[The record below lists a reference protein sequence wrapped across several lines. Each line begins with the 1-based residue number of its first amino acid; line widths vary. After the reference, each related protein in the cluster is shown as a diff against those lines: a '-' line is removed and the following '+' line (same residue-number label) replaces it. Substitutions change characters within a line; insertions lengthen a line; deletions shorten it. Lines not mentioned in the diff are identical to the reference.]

1 MGRVCVFGMDGNLVA
16 SHSAQVSVIV
26 PVYNGEKYLTEAIAS
41 ALRQTQRPDEI
52 IVVDDGSTDASVSIA
67 EQFGAPVHV
76 FSQEH
81 RGSGAARNCGAGVA
95 GGEWIAFLDADDIW
109 QPGKL
114 ALQLAALEVEPRA
127 EMAFGMVE
135 QFVSPD
141 VQVNVQI
148 PNSPL
153 KGIYA
158 SALLIRRADF
168 YRVGE
173 FTSTWSVGEFIDW
186 YARAVELGLRAV
198 VTPQVVVRRRIHHA
212 NQTMLTPGWK
222 ADYAQILKAALDRRR
237 KLDSGG

>member
-1 MGRVCVFGMDGNLVA
+1 MDGSGVA
-16 SHSAQVSVIV
+16 SRSMQVSVVV
-26 PVYNGEKYLTEAIAS
+26 PVYNGEKYLAEAIKS
-41 ALRQTQRPDEI
+41 ALCQTLRPDEI
-52 IVVDDGSTDASVSIA
+52 IVVDDGSTDASASIA
-67 EQFGAPVHV
+67 EQFGAPVQV
-76 FSQEH
+76 LSQEH
-81 RGSGAARNCGAGVA
+81 RGSGSARNRGASVA
-95 GGEWIAFLDADDIW
+95 GGDWLAFLDADDIW
-109 QPGKL
+109 QTDKL
-114 ALQLAALEVEPRA
+114 ALQSAALQLDPSA

-148 PNSPL
+148 PNNPI

-198 VTPQVVVRRRIHHA
+198 VTPQVVVRRRIHRA
-212 NQTMLTPGWK
+212 NQTMLAPGWK
-222 ADYAQILKAALDRRR
+222 ADYAHVLKAALDRRR
-237 KLDSGG
+237 KLDGGG